1 MLRSLTGRINGRT
14 LVLNTHSQPKRFI
27 SSATRVSYLY
37 RSSTPRSLTAAVAA
51 TTPSLISRRAST
63 AAATLSRTPDLPP
76 PSVPLWRLAEQSPS
90 MTVPIPSLDFPPPPP
105 IPTATGKVD
114 IKLPPT
120 EDREHRYLTLPNGL
134 EVIIVSDPK
143 SDKAAASMDVGVGHL
158 SDPVDLAG
166 CAHFCEHLMFMGTKT
181 FPSENEYSS
190 YLSAH
195 NGQSNAWTAM
205 CNTNYYFDVAP
216 DALEGALDRFS
227 GFFTEPLFSEDCTE
241 REIKAVNSE
250 HQKNIQ
256 HDRWRAF
263 QLEKSLSKPGHVYG
277 KFGTGNLKTLW
288 EEPRADGR
296 DPRQQLIEWWKKE
309 YCARRMKLAVAGR
322 EDLDT
327 LERMVRERFDRVPV
341 RTEGAPAT
349 GPDGV
354 RVTFED
360 HPYGPE
366 ERGLVTF
373 AKSVRDV
380 RGLEIVV
387 PVPDLHHLSHIKPF
401 NFMGHFIGH
410 EGRGSLLS
418 YLKQQGWCNQLSAG
432 ASHDGNGFGFF
443 KVTMQLT
450 PQGLEAWRDVV
461 LAVFKYFDLLRAS
474 PPSET
479 AFKEISQLA
488 NISFKYAD
496 RGETRDYV
504 TLLAGWMQQPVER
517 DQIVSSNWLL
527 GEWDAELM
535 TEAFQLLDPR
545 QCTVSILSKEL
556 PKDVPA
562 TYDLKEA
569 VYGTEYHRER
579 LTEAFLAEA
588 TTGEPIPALHL
599 PDPNRFIPEDLSVEK
614 RNVEK
619 PTIRPELLRDNELS
633 RLWHK
638 HDDRF
643 WLPKTNV
650 HLELRSPLMEAT
662 PRTAVLT
669 RLLCDAF
676 TDSITEDIYDAELAE
691 LSFHLW
697 YSGDSMGVL
706 IGGFSDKLPL
716 LTETMLTKL
725 MNFTVDPNRFDKLVY
740 QAKMQWSNFPLAEPY
755 QVAHYWST
763 YVTAQRVWSPE
774 EKLKELDHISADD
787 VQAFSREVF
796 QRLYLETLV
805 HGNLSAENAKSLQ
818 DTLERIISA
827 RALAPAEHNDRR
839 TLLLPEKSLS
849 VWELPVKNPAE
860 PNNCVVYCLYTGEVT
875 NPVARARLMLLGQI
889 VQEPA
894 FNQLRTKEQLGYI
907 TMAQA
912 TSTGLRVIVQS
923 ERDPVY
929 VETRIE
935 SFLTS
940 IKDTITNMSDE
951 EFDRHRQALIHKK
964 EEQPKNLG
972 EESRRFW
979 SRITDKYYE
988 FGKRATDI
996 AQLRKTT
1003 KQDVLDM
1010 YLSAIDP
1017 SSSTRSKLSVH
1028 LRSQVKPGSKATLD
1042 PAAAQALLA
1051 AFGKHG
1057 VTVDQAAVGA
1067 LLATKPAPEELQT
1080 FANKAVEAANVSEEA
1095 KTELDGLIVALAAQP
1110 NGTGSVSGTEE
1121 AEPQLSAGNVY
1132 ISDVHQ
1138 FKALMTPNK
1147 AAVPLEPL
1155 AVSKL

>member
-1 MLRSLTGRINGRT
+1 MLRSLTGRINTRT
-14 LVLNTHSQPKRFI
+14 LVLNTHSPRKRFV
-27 SSATRVSYLY
+27 STVTRVSSLH
-37 RSSTPRSLTAAVAA
+37 RSSPSGVILTVPSSSLV
-51 TTPSLISRRAST
+51 SRPAST
-63 AAATLSRTPDLPP
+63 AAAAQSETHDLPYT
-76 PSVPLWRLAEQSPS
+76 SDLRWRLADQPPA
-90 MTVPIPSLDFPPPPP
+90 MTVPIPNLDFPRPPP
-105 IPTATGKVD
+105 IPTAKGKVNL
-114 IKLPPT
+114 KVPPT
-120 EDREHRYLTLPNGL
+120 EDRDHRYFTLPNGL
-134 EVIIVSDPK
+134 EVVLVSDPK

-190 YLSAH
+190 YLSSH

-205 CNTNYYFDVAP
+205 CDTNYYFDVAP

-227 GFFTEPLFSEDCTE
+227 GFFSEPLFAEDCTE

-277 KFGTGNLKTLW
+277 KFGTGDLKTLW

-366 ERGLVTF
+366 ERGTITF

-380 RGLEIVV
+380 RALEVLV
-387 PVPDLHHLSHIKPF
+387 PIPDLDHLAHLKPF
-401 NFMGHFIGH
+401 NFIGHFVGH

-432 ASHDGNGFGFF
+432 SSHGGRGFGFF
-443 KVTMQLT
+443 KVSLQLT

-461 LAVFKYFDLLRAS
+461 LAVFKYFDLLRTE
-474 PPSET
+474 PPSERS
-479 AFKEISQLA
+479 FKEIRQLA
-488 NISFKYAD
+488 DISFKYAD

-504 TLLAGWMQQPVER
+504 TMLAGWMQHPVER
-517 DQIVSSNWLL
+517 DEVVSSNWLL
-527 GEWDAELM
+527 GEWDGDMMAKVI
-535 TEAFQLLDPR
+535 QLLDPR
-545 QCTVSILSKEL
+545 QCTVGILSQEL

-562 TYDLKEA
+562 TYDSKEA
-569 VYGTEYHRER
+569 IYGTEYHRER
-579 LTEAFLAEA
+579 FSEAFLAEA
-588 TTGEPIPALHL
+588 TSGKPIPALHL
-599 PDPNRFIPEDLSVEK
+599 PDPNRFVPENLSVEK
-614 RNVEK
+614 RDVEK
-619 PTIRPELLRDNELS
+619 PAIRPELLRDNEIS

-638 HDDRF
+638 QDDRF

-676 TDSITEDIYDAELAE
+676 TDSITEDVYDAELAE

-697 YSGDSMGVL
+697 YSGDSMSLL

-716 LTETMLTKL
+716 LTETMLNKL
-725 MNFTVDPNRFDKLVY
+725 MNFKVDPDRFDKLVY

-763 YVTAQRVWSPE
+763 YVTTQRAWSPE
-774 EKLKELDHISADD
+774 EKLKELEHVSADD
-787 VQAFSREVF
+787 VQAFSRELF
-796 QRLYLETLV
+796 QRMYIETLV
-805 HGNLSAENAKSLQ
+805 HGNLGPEDAKRLQ
-818 DTLERIISA
+818 DTLERIVSA
-827 RALAPAEHNDRR
+827 RALAPGEHSDRR
-839 TLLLPEKSLS
+839 TLLLPENSLS

-860 PNNCVVYCLYTGEVT
+860 PNSCVVYWLYTGDVT
-875 NPVARARLMLLGQI
+875 DPVARARLALLGQI
-889 VQEPA
+889 AKEPA

-912 TSTGLRVIVQS
+912 TSTGLRVLVQS

-935 SFLTS
+935 SFLS
-940 IKDTITNMSDE
+940 GLKNIIEKMSDE

-964 EEQPKNLG
+964 EEQPKNLA

-979 SRITDKYYE
+979 SRIGDKYYE

-996 AQLRKTT
+996 AHLGKTT
-1003 KQDVLDM
+1003 KQDVLDL

-1017 SSSTRSKLSVH
+1017 SSPSRRKLSVH
-1028 LRSQVKPGSKATLD
+1028 LRSQVKPGSKSSLD
-1042 PAAAQALLA
+1042 PAAAQALIV
-1051 AFGKHG
+1051 AFGEHN
-1057 VTVDQAAVGA
+1057 VPFDHAAIGA
-1067 LLATKPAPEELQT
+1067 LMATKPAPEQLQT
-1080 FANKAVEAANVSEEA
+1080 LAKEAIEAAKVSEEA
-1095 KTELDGLIVALAAQP
+1095 KVELDGLIAALNAKP
-1110 NGTGSVSGTEE
+1110 NGSDNANGTEE
-1121 AEPQLSAGNVY
+1121 VEPQLAAGNVY

-1138 FKALMTPNK
+1138 FKALLIPNK

-1155 AVSKL
+1155 VVSKL